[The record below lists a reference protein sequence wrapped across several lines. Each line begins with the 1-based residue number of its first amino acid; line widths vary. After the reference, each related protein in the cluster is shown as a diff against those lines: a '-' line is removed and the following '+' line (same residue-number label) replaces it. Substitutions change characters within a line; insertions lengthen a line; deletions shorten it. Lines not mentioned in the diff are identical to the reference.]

1 MNIYEIVTSNQRRS
15 LKIDQNL
22 LHIPL
27 LSLWVFLSITHHANR
42 MLRAYVQEQV
52 CPFISVVN
60 PCTISIV
67 EEYLDIFALQPQMNA
82 PDLQEYLRIF
92 GNFFCNEKLNSGSR
106 ANHDLNPLSSLNIN
120 RGYRMSDRCLRNI
133 WNESTLFLFQRALA
147 S

>member
-52 CPFISVVN
+52 IDVDEDRKPARIMCMIKAAISSKALMNMLKFDSLVLFTRRRSVDSRFITV
-60 PCTISIV
+60 IQ
-67 EEYLDIFALQPQMNA
+67 YLN
-82 PDLQEYLRIF
+82 
-92 GNFFCNEKLNSGSR
+92 
-106 ANHDLNPLSSLNIN
+106 
-120 RGYRMSDRCLRNI
+120 
-133 WNESTLFLFQRALA
+133 
-147 S
+147 